1 MSDQVESGLEGEEG
15 TDESQVSAVSPDEAT
30 SSISPDLSDA
40 QIEAVIASPNF
51 EKLIQ
56 RHTSKVMSNLEK
68 RVDDLS
74 QLDRYQKLTK
84 DEGLSHDAAKERIK
98 LQDDIAWLKKER
110 GESVGSEPT
119 GEPAP
124 ERASSIDYIEA
135 YEKAGMKTP
144 DSSEEFAWAA
154 QFETTVAL
162 KNALVEKKANL
173 PAEKEASPGTAV
185 SPSGGKS
192 PTKIDEAALNAEF
205 NSLTGKPMDML
216 LDSGETVRARRA
228 EIAKLVG

>member
-1 MSDQVESGLEGEEG
+1 VSEKVESGLEGEEG

-40 QIEAVIASPNF
+40 QIEAVLANPNF
-51 EKLIQ
+51 EKLVQ
-56 RHTSKVMSNLEK
+56 KHTGKAYSNLEK

-74 QLDRYQKLTK
+74 QLDRYQKLT
-84 DEGLSHDAAKERIK
+84 DDGLSPDAAKERIQ
-98 LQDDIAWLKKER
+98 LEDDLAWFRRER
-110 GESVGSEPT
+110 GEPVGSEPT
-119 GEPAP
+119 EEPVS

-144 DSSEEFAWAA
+144 DSPEEFTWAA
-154 QFETTVAL
+154 QFPNTVAL
-162 KNALVEKKANL
+162 QNALVEKKAKL
-173 PAEKEASPGTAV
+173 PAEKEASPGTV
-185 SPSGGKS
+185 ISPSGGKS
-192 PTKIDEAALNAEF
+192 PTEIDEAALNAEF
-205 NSLTGKPMDML
+205 DSLTGKPMDML